1 MLPFVF
7 SSLPEPLMK
16 RNPEAKG
23 GAASE
28 PLYST
33 ENYSPDES
41 VGKLIGMVR
50 AQLMAALDDEL
61 ADLGLTGAQ
70 LPILHWIMRTPEAT
84 GAALCRCIGADTG
97 SMTRMLDRLE
107 DKGFVRRVRSQED
120 RRVVHVEL
128 TAAGKALLPMV
139 TPRVVKVLNRHL
151 AGFSRNDL
159 DTLKDLLRRILANAQ

>member
-1 MLPFVF
+1 MGD
-7 SSLPEPLMK
+7 SSHCQWHHTMK
-16 RNPEAKG
+16 QNHAARAAASPEA
-23 GAASE
+23 
-28 PLYST
+28 LYST
-33 ENYSPDES
+33 ANYSPEES

-70 LPILHWIMRTPEAT
+70 LPILHWIVRTPEAT
-84 GAALCRCIGADTG
+84 GAALCRCIGTDTG

-107 DKGFVRRVRSQED
+107 DKGFVRRVRSHED
-120 RRVVHVEL
+120 RRVVHLEL

-151 AGFSRNDL
+151 SGFSRQDL
-159 DTLKDLLRRILANAQ
+159 DMLKDLLRRILANGQ

>member
-1 MLPFVF
+1 
-7 SSLPEPLMK
+7 MK
-16 RNPEAKG
+16 RASAPKG
-23 GAASE
+23 AAASE
-28 PLYST
+28 PLYT
-33 ENYSPDES
+33 PDNYSPDES

-61 ADLGLTGAQ
+61 ADFGLTGAQ

-107 DKGFVRRVRSQED
+107 DKGFVRRLRSQED
-120 RRVVHVEL
+120 RRVVHIEL

-139 TPRVVKVLNRHL
+139 TPHVVKVLNRHL
-151 AGFSRNDL
+151 AGFSRKDL
-159 DTLKDLLRRILANAQ
+159 ETLKDLLRRILANAQ

>member
-1 MLPFVF
+1 
-7 SSLPEPLMK
+7 MK
-16 RNPEAKG
+16 HASAPK
-23 GAASE
+23 GAATSE
-28 PLYST
+28 PLYT
-33 ENYSPDES
+33 PETYSPDES
-41 VGKLIGMVR
+41 VGKLISMVR

-70 LPILHWIMRTPEAT
+70 LPILHWITRTPEPT

-107 DKGFVRRVRSQED
+107 DKGFVRRLRSQED
-120 RRVVHVEL
+120 RRVVHIEL

-151 AGFSRNDL
+151 AGFSHKDL
-159 DTLKDLLRRILANAQ
+159 ETLKDLLRRILANAQ